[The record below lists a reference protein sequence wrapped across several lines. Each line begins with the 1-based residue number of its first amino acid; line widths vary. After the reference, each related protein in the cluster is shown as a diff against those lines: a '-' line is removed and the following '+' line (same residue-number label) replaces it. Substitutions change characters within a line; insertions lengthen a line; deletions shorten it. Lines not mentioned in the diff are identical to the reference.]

1 MRLAVLFSGGKDSC
15 FACYKTMG
23 AEEVVCLITL
33 ISRNPESYMFHT
45 PNIHLTKVQAEAIGP
60 PLLAVETEGRKE
72 EELTDLKRA
81 VETAKEEYEIK
92 GIVTGAIL
100 SAYQTTRIQ
109 KICDAASLRCLNP
122 LWHMD
127 QAEYMKEF
135 ISSGFK
141 ALISGVFAYPLDAS
155 WLGRTLDEES
165 LEELMKISEKFGISL
180 AGEGGE
186 FETFVY
192 DGPIFKKRIEVLKA
206 SKAYKNY
213 SGIYRI
219 EKVRL
224 ANK

>member
-1 MRLAVLFSGGKDSC
+1 
-15 FACYKTMG
+15 
-23 AEEVVCLITL
+23 
-33 ISRNPESYMFHT
+33 
-45 PNIHLTKVQAEAIGP
+45 
-60 PLLAVETEGRKE
+60 
-72 EELTDLKRA
+72 
-81 VETAKEEYEIK
+81 
-92 GIVTGAIL
+92 
-100 SAYQTTRIQ
+100 
-109 KICDAASLRCLNP
+109 
-122 LWHMD
+122 MD

-141 ALISGVFAYPLDAS
+141 ALISGVFAYPFDAS

-206 SKAYKNY
+206 SKTYKNY